1 MAQLITKL
9 RLPILFLSGRA
20 DEIVPAHMM
29 TQVAHCAATVAYI
42 KPSAV
47 IYRLRRACG
56 GQQSMLVAA
65 VQLHKAAVRSI
76 GKEMVSFPKGK
87 HNSTCLSRGYY
98 DSMKRF
104 VDRVLEEE

>member
-1 MAQLITKL
+1 MRRSTVNA
-9 RLPILFLSGRA
+9 LSR
-20 DEIVPAHMM
+20 
-29 TQVAHCAATVAYI
+29 
-42 KPSAV
+42 
-47 IYRLRRACG
+47 
-56 GQQSMLVAA
+56 A